1 VSHAAD
7 VQILVDVVD
16 HLRLRR
22 VALLGQSH
30 GAPMAA
36 TYAADHPRAVSHLV
50 LDGMT
55 RFRGEVDA
63 RWTALRALLL
73 ADWQVGSLAMASVML
88 AGASSEEIAAFARLW
103 RCCVSA
109 EMAVALNDV
118 AILHDLSDVF
128 ARLRVPTLVV
138 SRRDDP
144 LLAPE
149 ESRRVAMQISGA
161 ELVILGTFQV
171 PERRYAAGTAYL
183 RGQGRGRVRA
193 VHGVDELQQEIG
205 HLVVEARLPEPGQPA
220 SSGYEGEGY
229 IIVRDPDTEVV
240 RDALRRIINRIR
252 IELVEAL

>member
-1 VSHAAD
+1 LSDRSRRDVSHAAD

-161 ELVILGTFQV
+161 ELVILDGSAHLTH
-171 PERRYAAGTAYL
+171 AGD
-183 RGQGRGRVRA
+183 
-193 VHGVDELQQEIG
+193 VDA
-205 HLVVEARLPEPGQPA
+205 LV
-220 SSGYEGEGY
+220 
-229 IIVRDPDTEVV
+229 EVV
-240 RDALRRIINRIR
+240 RGFLRGGRRPATDER
-252 IELVEAL
+252 ARSTRSG